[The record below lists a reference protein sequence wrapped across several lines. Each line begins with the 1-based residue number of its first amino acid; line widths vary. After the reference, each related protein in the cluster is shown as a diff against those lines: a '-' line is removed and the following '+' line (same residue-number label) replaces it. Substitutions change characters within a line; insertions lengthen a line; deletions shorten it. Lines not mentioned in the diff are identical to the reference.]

1 MMGTGL
7 ASINDRT
14 GGPTQLAWPTEL
26 INLIERREDTKMF
39 TSMLKAYRAK
49 GREEGFTLVEL
60 LIVILIV
67 GILAAVAIPLYLRCN
82 PASSTPPTGPTAGE
96 PC

>member
-1 MMGTGL
+1 
-7 ASINDRT
+7 
-14 GGPTQLAWPTEL
+14 
-26 INLIERREDTKMF
+26 MF

-67 GILAAVAIPLYLRCN
+67 GILAAVAIPLYLGYTKDAKLARGRVARSARSSIASASAR
-82 PASSTPPTGPTAGE
+82 PA
-96 PC
+96 